1 VSLRIL
7 MVTSTF
13 PPRRFGGVTGV
24 SFALARKL
32 AQRGHQVTVY
42 TTDAGDSEHARLKV
56 ENVASFDGLEVH
68 YFRNISNLLA
78 LKYRLFTPIS
88 CLPTLRSEINHFDI
102 VHFHDYRSLFSIFGS
117 YFAKSSGIPYVIQ
130 AHGSVPKAPA
140 QQKGL
145 LVYAR
150 YVSDTV
156 INEGVIRNAS
166 RAIALTQSEALAY
179 ENVGVEKGKVV
190 IIPNGLDLS
199 QFAKLPA
206 RGQFRERYGIESHEK
221 IVLFLARINK
231 IKGLALL
238 LNAFCGLEKEVEG
251 IRLVIA
257 GPDDGYLA
265 QLKEDITRLGITD
278 KVLLTGP
285 LYNKAK
291 LEAYVDADA
300 YVLPSS
306 YDTFPLTVIEACAC
320 GAPTIVTNRCGVADA
335 IREVGYVVDYD
346 TNQLQSAIHGVVT
359 NAALRETMK
368 ERGPVMVRERYDLE
382 KIIDDLES
390 LYRECV

>member
-1 VSLRIL
+1 MRIL

-24 SFALARKL
+24 SFALAKKL

-42 TTDAGDSEHARLKV
+42 TTDAGNSEYSRLKV
-56 ENVASFDGLEVH
+56 ENVARFDGLEVH
-68 YFRNISNLLA
+68 YFRNVSNLLA
-78 LKYRLFTPIS
+78 FKYHLFTPIS
-88 CLPTLRSEINHFDI
+88 CLPTLRSEINRFDI

-117 YFAKSSGIPYVIQ
+117 YFAKSSGVPYVIQ
-130 AHGSVPKAPA
+130 AHGSVPKAP
-140 QQKGL
+140 QRQKSL
-145 LVYAR
+145 LFFAKYF
-150 YVSDTV
+150 SDV
-156 INEGVIRNAS
+156 LINERIIRGA
-166 RAIALTQSEALAY
+166 AKTIALTQSEALAY
-179 ENVGVEKGKVV
+179 EKAGVEKGKVV
-190 IIPNGLDLS
+190 VIPNGLDLS
-199 QFAKLPA
+199 QFAKLPTK
-206 RGQFRERYGIESHEK
+206 GQFRARYGIECHEK

-238 LNAFCGLEKEVEG
+238 LSAFCRLEKELEG

-285 LYNKAK
+285 LYKKAK

-320 GAPTIVTNRCGVADA
+320 GAPTIVTNRCGLADA
-335 IREVGYVVDYD
+335 IRDVGYVVDYD
-346 TNQLQSAIHGVVT
+346 ANQLQSAIHEVVT
-359 NAALRETMK
+359 NAALREKMR

-382 KIIDDLES
+382 KIIDDLER

>member
-1 VSLRIL
+1 MRIL
-7 MVTSTF
+7 QVTPAF

-42 TTDAGDSEHARLKV
+42 TTDIGNSEYSRLKV
-56 ENVASFDGLEVH
+56 EKVASFDGLEVH
-68 YFRNISNLLA
+68 YFPNISNLLA
-78 LKYRLFTPIS
+78 FKYRLYTPIS
-88 CLPTLRSEINHFDI
+88 CLPKLRSEINRFDI
-102 VHFHDYRSLFSIFGS
+102 VHFHDYWGLVSIFGS
-117 YFAKSSGIPYVIQ
+117 YFAKSSGVPYAMQ
-130 AHGSVPKAPA
+130 AHGSMPTALA
-140 QQKGL
+140 QQKRSK
-145 LVYAR
+145 VYAK
-150 YVSDTV
+150 YVLDTV
-156 INEGVIRNAS
+156 INKRVIRNAS
-166 RAIALTQSEALAY
+166 RVIALTQSEALAY
-179 ENVGVEKGKVV
+179 ENAGVEKGKIVL
-190 IIPNGLDLS
+190 IPNGLDLS
-199 QFAKLPA
+199 QFAKLPT

-238 LNAFCGLEKEVEG
+238 LGAFCRLEKEVEG

-285 LYNKAK
+285 LYKKAK

-346 TNQLQSAIHGVVT
+346 TNQLQSAIHDVVT
-359 NAALRETMK
+359 NAALRETMR

-382 KIIDDLES
+382 KIIDDLEKV
-390 LYRECV
+390 YRECV